1 MKVIPSMLIKN
12 FCACKNG
19 YLCVKQA
26 ITINRARTYGEAW
39 VFKHSVEQLCFSY
52 RLSKRN
58 REQASM

>member
-19 YLCVKQA
+19 DLCVKQV

-39 VFKHSVEQLCFSY
+39 VFKHSVKQLCFSY
-52 RLSKRN
+52 RL
-58 REQASM
+58 